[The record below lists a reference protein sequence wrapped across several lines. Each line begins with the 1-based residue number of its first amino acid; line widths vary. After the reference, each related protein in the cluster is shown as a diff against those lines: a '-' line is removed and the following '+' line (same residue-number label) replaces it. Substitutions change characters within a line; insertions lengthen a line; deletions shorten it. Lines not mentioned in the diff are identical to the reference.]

1 MSGYRSSIFVTVFAA
16 ALCPTGHAQ
25 IGKLIGS
32 ATYQSYNPQ
41 SRQADLTEPL
51 YYQLPDPAKFGP
63 GPYPVFIWVPGTW
76 ELYIDPM
83 SLLMVGQMAQRGF
96 LSVSVQYS
104 NTRLLA
110 QSCLN
115 YSERARSIFDATR
128 STSAV
133 GAVCSLAQAGCGQG
147 IVTSGISQGGA
158 IAVLSANYAPQV
170 QAVFAMSASDY
181 LGISITNP
189 LSAEIAD
196 RPGAEVERSGGRPGA
211 GSSLAS
217 CLAKTN
223 TAIPSNRLTIIN
235 GAEDPIF
242 GSVAA
247 TQATSGISCD
257 PGSTQCWSPDGSGA
271 GWYLV
276 TSSEKTTGTA
286 NHCYMDIGGCDDIFD
301 PKWLPSS
308 KSNWSLAPNLDW
320 LATLGTKRVYS
331 ATGQ

>member
-1 MSGYRSSIFVTVFAA
+1 
-16 ALCPTGHAQ
+16 
-25 IGKLIGS
+25 
-32 ATYQSYNPQ
+32 
-41 SRQADLTEPL
+41 
-51 YYQLPDPAKFGP
+51 
-63 GPYPVFIWVPGTW
+63 
-76 ELYIDPM
+76 
-83 SLLMVGQMAQRGF
+83 MVDQMAQRGF
-96 LSVSVQYS
+96 LAVSVQYN

-115 YSERARSIFDATR
+115 YSERARGIFDATR

-133 GAVCSLAQAGCGQG
+133 STVCSLPQAGCGQG

-181 LGISITNP
+181 LGVSVTNP
-189 LSAEIAD
+189 LSAEVAS
-196 RPGAEVERSGGRPGA
+196 PLSAEVAGSSHSGPRPGA
-211 GSSLAS
+211 GSSLSS
-217 CLAKTN
+217 CLAKAN
-223 TAIPSNRLTIIN
+223 TAIPANRLTVIN
-235 GAEDPIF
+235 GADDPIF

-257 PGSTQCWSPDGSGA
+257 PDSTQCWSPDGSGA

-276 TSSEKTTGTA
+276 TSSEKTAGTA
-286 NHCYMDIGGCDDIFD
+286 GHCYMDIGGCDDIFD

-308 KSNWSLAPNLDW
+308 TSNWSLGPNLDW

-331 ATGQ
+331 ASGQ